1 VIRSSN
7 RDKCTES
14 DYQRMFTTSR
24 EQLHWLCYTL
34 TGNAEL
40 SDQAL
45 DAALQQSLKG
55 AGEVFRDWMWSWAR
69 RLIVKLCIA
78 IVRPSAPK
86 SEDRTC
92 TCRDAESG
100 SLSASEREILLSLPP
115 EELQRRLLGIEPLE
129 RFAFVLRAFEGYS
142 RHDAALLLDIEDR
155 LCELAYLRAAKTL
168 VQYEEDKE
176 LLFAGTILGAGY
188 CLAQAGD

>member
-1 VIRSSN
+1 
-7 RDKCTES
+7 
-14 DYQRMFTTSR
+14 MFATSK

-78 IVRPSAPK
+78 IVRPAAMK
-86 SEDRTC
+86 SEDQTC
-92 TCRDAESG
+92 MCHEVK
-100 SLSASEREILLSLPP
+100 SASLNGFEREILLGLPL
-115 EELQRRLLGIEPLE
+115 EELQRRLLQLDPLE
-129 RFAFVLRAFEGYS
+129 RFAFVLRAIEGYS
-142 RHDAALLLDIEDR
+142 RHDAALLLDMEDR
-155 LCELAYLRAAKTL
+155 PCELAYLRAAKTL
-168 VQYEEDKE
+168 AQHEEDKE
-176 LLFAGTILGAGY
+176 LLFAGSILGADY
-188 CLAQAGD
+188 CLAQSGN